1 MKRNSKYVVR
11 YRPRKRAAKKRN
23 RQFGGKFDPFKGS
36 GLSYLI
42 NKFKSFAKFGRRVLR
57 QAFN

>member
-1 MKRNSKYVVR
+1 MLSITDLVNGLL
-11 YRPRKRAAKKRN
+11 KKRN

-36 GLSYLI
+36 RLGYLT

>member
-1 MKRNSKYVVR
+1 MLSVTDLVNGLLKNVINNSVE
-11 YRPRKRAAKKRN
+11 N
-23 RQFGGKFDPFKGS
+23 FDPFKGS
-36 GLSYLI
+36 RLGYLT

>member
-36 GLSYLI
+36 RLGYLT

-57 QAFN
+57 QAFY